1 VSDKQLPQHVIDA
14 FWQRWGIIARR
25 PEFLP
30 YIRAAITEE
39 AVTLWFGHLASGEV
53 RRYDLPGTHALN
65 FTLQQA
71 LGGGGIASVRMD
83 PQGKAFAQM
92 LLDHPVPIPADM
104 AL

>member
-1 VSDKQLPQHVIDA
+1 VLFRSKGDSANIGL
-14 FWQRWGIIARR
+14 IARK

-39 AVTLWFGHLASGEV
+39 AVARWFGHVASGEV

-83 PQGKAFAQM
+83 SQGKAFAQM
-92 LLDHPVPIPADM
+92 LLDHPVPIPAEM
-104 AL
+104 AV